1 MLVDLSEL
9 CSGDK
14 VLVILCGCS
23 CSTSVVIAYLK
34 KTLNL
39 DLIPDLLGP
48 LVQQVLAGQW

>member
-1 MLVDLSEL
+1 MLVNLSEL

-23 CSTSVVIAYLK
+23 CSTSVIIAYLK

-39 DLIPDLLGP
+39 DLPDLLGP
-48 LVQQVLAGQW
+48 LVQQVLVGQW